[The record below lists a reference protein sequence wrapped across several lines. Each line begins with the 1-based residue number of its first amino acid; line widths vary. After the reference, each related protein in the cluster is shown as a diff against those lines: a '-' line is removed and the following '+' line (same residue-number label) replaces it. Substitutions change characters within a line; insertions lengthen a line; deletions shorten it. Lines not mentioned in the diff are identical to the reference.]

1 MHQENLTA
9 LWVCP
14 IEQACDQ
21 QHYADPMQLCGNAG
35 ACHVTVGVR
44 EGNTGVWHVE
54 SRQNG
59 KFDFCFSPSPD
70 FEKSCENS
78 GIDSLISYL
87 DFY

>member
-1 MHQENLTA
+1 
-9 LWVCP
+9 
-14 IEQACDQ
+14 
-21 QHYADPMQLCGNAG
+21 MQLCGNAG
-35 ACHVTVGVR
+35 ACHVTVGVG

-87 DFY
+87 DFYWFYYLKYSSMVVQWLPQ

>member
-1 MHQENLTA
+1 
-9 LWVCP
+9 
-14 IEQACDQ
+14 
-21 QHYADPMQLCGNAG
+21 MQLCGNAG
-35 ACHVTVGVR
+35 ACHVTVGVG

-59 KFDFCFSPSPD
+59 KFGFCFSPSPD

-87 DFY
+87 DFYWFYYLKYSSMVVQWLPQ